1 MGNFDI
7 SGGNLT
13 PNSHK
18 YQNAKQDEN
27 VQKPKIKRVATA
39 KTRKKSLGV
48 KFAEAFISDDIDSI
62 KRYVIM
68 DVIIPSI
75 KDALA
80 DTVIGA
86 VEMMLF
92 GSTKKSSGPR
102 RTVSN
107 GGYYDYGTS
116 SRNRSKQQNEQQTT
130 VKASYRDLVFRSR
143 SEAEETLDAL
153 NGCIAEYGAVSVS
166 ELLYSVNMSAD
177 FTDTKYGWTDLS
189 SARVRHVRDGWLLDI
204 PRAYPL
210 D

>member
-18 YQNAKQDEN
+18 YQAAKQEN
-27 VQKPKIKRVATA
+27 DIPKKQIKRVATA
-39 KTRKKSLGV
+39 KNAKKSLGV
-48 KFAEAFISDDIDSI
+48 KFAEAFISDDIDSV
-62 KRYVIM
+62 KRYVVM
-68 DVIIPSI
+68 DVIIPAI

-92 GSTKKSSGPR
+92 GSTRKSSGSR

-107 GGYYDYGTS
+107 GGYYDYSAS
-116 SRNRSKQQNEQQTT
+116 SRSREKQRNERQGPT
-130 VKASYRDLVFRSR
+130 KADYRNLVFDSR
-143 SEAEETLDAL
+143 SEAEVVLDNL
-153 NGCIAEYGAVSVS
+153 NEYIAEYGAVSVS
-166 ELLYSVNMSAD
+166 ELLYSVNLSAD
-177 FTDTKYGWTDLS
+177 FTDNKYGWTDLS
-189 SARVRHVRDGWLLDI
+189 DAKVRHVREGWLLDI